1 MEIDNIYLGD
11 CYELIKQ
18 VPDKSIDLIITDPP
32 YEIEGGGSAG
42 CFGNRNYFKE
52 YHDLGVDEHKS
63 HEDRTDRS
71 CAGFN
76 YSLLEELE
84 RVMKKTNIY
93 LWCSKRQLLPLLEF
107 YKDKVVDV
115 LVWCKTNP
123 TPLVNGIFLP
133 DIEYCVYAREKGT
146 QLRGGYKNKRRWFVS
161 STNTEDKSDYKH
173 PTIKPLERIK
183 DFVIMSSDENDIVL
197 DPFIGSGTTAVAC
210 KELKRHY
217 IGFEINPKF
226 HQIAVDRVKGIKAR
240 EKEQGFE
247 QLKLF

>member
-1 MEIDNIYLGD
+1 MKFTNIMKIWRNYDRSRKKKETCRRASKSLKGATMELDKIYLGD

-42 CFGNRNYFKE
+42 CFGNRTYFKE
-52 YHDLGVDEHKS
+52 YHDLGTDEHKS
-63 HEDRTDRS
+63 MEDKTDKS

-93 LWCSKRQLLPLLEF
+93 LWCSKRQLLPLMEF
-107 YKDKVVDV
+107 YKNKVVDV

-123 TPLVNGIFLP
+123 TPLVNGTFLS

-146 QLRGGYKNKRRWFVS
+146 QLRGGIRIS
-161 STNTEDKSDYKH
+161 EDGLFLQ
-173 PTIKPLERIK
+173 PT
-183 DFVIMSSDENDIVL
+183 
-197 DPFIGSGTTAVAC
+197 
-210 KELKRHY
+210 
-217 IGFEINPKF
+217 PK
-226 HQIAVDRVKGIKAR
+226 IKAITST
-240 EKEQGFE
+240 Q
-247 QLKLF
+247 QLNH